1 MLRAA
6 WLLHKGGLLCHI
18 VRGGARMME
27 ARGIPIPIDERGSKV
42 TDERTLLVLGEGGDT
57 WLELTDELVA
67 KQV

>member
-1 MLRAA
+1 
-6 WLLHKGGLLCHI
+6 
-18 VRGGARMME
+18 MME